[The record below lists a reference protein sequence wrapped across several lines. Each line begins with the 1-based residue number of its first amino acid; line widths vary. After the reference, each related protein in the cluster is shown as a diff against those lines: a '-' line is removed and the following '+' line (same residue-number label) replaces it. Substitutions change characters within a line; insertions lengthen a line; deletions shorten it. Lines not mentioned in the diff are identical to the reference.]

1 MIVTLYVK
9 QTGEDD
15 YIIGTVTPLATIPDD
30 DIDAALDRL
39 WEEWREAEPTPD
51 TDSEFVTWLVAKGWR
66 EVESYGQHTFFT

>member
-1 MIVTLYVK
+1 MTVTLYVK

-15 YIIGTVTPLATIPDD
+15 YIIGTVTPPATIPDD

-51 TDSEFVTWLVAKGWR
+51 TDSEFVAWLVGKGWR

>member
-1 MIVTLYVK
+1 MTVTLLVK
-9 QTGEDD
+9 QSGEDD
-15 YIIGTVTPLATIPDD
+15 YIIGTVTAPTTIPDD